1 MKNQDI
7 FKMQMA
13 MNKDLYILAN
23 EIILELMKKD
33 ELYKDDFS
41 KAFEKL
47 KEFKIKQDLELEKAI
62 KELLNVRL

>member
-1 MKNQDI
+1 MKNEDI

-13 MNKDLYILAN
+13 MNKDLYIFAN

-41 KAFEKL
+41 KSFEKL
-47 KEFKIKQDLELEKAI
+47 KEFKINQDLELEKAI
-62 KELLNVRL
+62 KELN

>member
-1 MKNQDI
+1 MKNEDI

-47 KEFKIKQDLELEKAI
+47 KEFKINQDLELEKAI
-62 KELLNVRL
+62 KELN

>member
-7 FKMQMA
+7 FKIKMA
-13 MNKDLYILAN
+13 INKNSYIFSN

-41 KAFEKL
+41 KSFEKL

-62 KELLNVRL
+62 KELN

>member
-7 FKMQMA
+7 FKMQMV

-62 KELLNVRL
+62 KELN

>member
-13 MNKDLYILAN
+13 MNKDLYIFAN

-47 KEFKIKQDLELEKAI
+47 KEFKINQDLELEKAI
-62 KELLNVRL
+62 KELN

>member
-13 MNKDLYILAN
+13 MNKDLYIFAN

-33 ELYKDDFS
+33 DLYKDDFS

-62 KELLNVRL
+62 KELN

>member
-62 KELLNVRL
+62 KELN

>member
-1 MKNQDI
+1 MKNEDI
-7 FKMQMA
+7 FKMQIV
-13 MNKDLYILAN
+13 MNKDLYIFAN

-47 KEFKIKQDLELEKAI
+47 KEFKINQDLELEKAI
-62 KELLNVRL
+62 KELN

>member
-13 MNKDLYILAN
+13 MNKYLYIFSN

-33 ELYKDDFS
+33 ELYKDDFY

-47 KEFKIKQDLELEKAI
+47 KEFKINQDLELEKAI
-62 KELLNVRL
+62 KELN

>member
-13 MNKDLYILAN
+13 MNKDLYIFAN
-23 EIILELMKKD
+23 DIILELMKKD
-33 ELYKDDFS
+33 ELYKDDFY

-47 KEFKIKQDLELEKAI
+47 KAFKTKQDLELEKAI
-62 KELLNVRL
+62 KELNLE